1 MKFRSSPFFAACL
14 LALGACTSSATTP
27 SGKTASIP
35 PSEVSSYTDQGKA
48 SYYSDKLAGRATASG
63 EPYSVSEMTAAHR
76 TLPFGTLIEVRREDG
91 RSVVVRVND
100 RGPYARGR
108 IVDLSRKAAEALGM
122 VREGVVD
129 VSIRVVGEAP
139 RKKRR

>member
-1 MKFRSSPFFAACL
+1 MKSKALLFFAPWIA
-14 LALGACTSSATTP
+14 ALGACTSSAATP

-35 PSEVSSYTDQGKA
+35 PAEVSSYTEQGKA

-76 TLPFGTLIEVRREDG
+76 TLPFGTLIEVKRTDG

-108 IVDLSRKAAEALGM
+108 VVDLSRKAAEALGM
-122 VREGVVD
+122 VREGVVE

-139 RKKRR
+139 GKKRR